1 MLPGKLEAKAISP
14 WPPWA
19 VYRFWKMESPESI
32 RPNALPRPPLVLVSI
47 FMLGVIQLMLPRSVI
62 MVSPGSSWQITT
74 GSGVPSI

>member
-1 MLPGKLEAKAISP
+1 
-14 WPPWA
+14 
-19 VYRFWKMESPESI
+19 MESPESI
-32 RPNALPRPPLVLVSI
+32 RPKAFPKPPLVLVSI